1 MKTLLLIILNV
12 ITISCLNGQNDSVR
26 IQILKEIIS
35 HNQDSSIEVE
45 VKNQYENEINEII
58 VNETMTKAGNDFHE
72 LFYSLWVWP
81 EGLNDSFIMLVKEK
95 PLRGNSTQVSI
106 FINEMLI
113 FEMPL
118 QPRYDYLVS
127 IVEMAVNQANA
138 YLNNYEEI
146 KRSLEGEDIKGSG
159 IF

>member
-1 MKTLLLIILNV
+1 MKTLLLFILNI
-12 ITISCLNGQNDSVR
+12 ITVLGIHGQDDSVR
-26 IQILKEIIS
+26 IQLLKEIIS
-35 HNQDSSIEVE
+35 HNQDSSLEVE
-45 VKNQYENEINEII
+45 MKNQYENEINELI

-81 EGLNDSFIMLVKEK
+81 EGLNDTFIMLIKEK

-106 FINEMLI
+106 IINDILI

-138 YLNNYEEI
+138 YLYNYEEI
-146 KRSLEGEDIKGSG
+146 KSSLEGDDVKGTG